1 MDDRF
6 VRAVVMIVAVTVTVL
21 AFHAED
27 LRAKVDADFATDTAF
42 LIDGGDSGH
51 GWDLLVDLGRMLA
64 ALPGLVS
71 RKPGSIHDS
80 TSSLSPSK
88 LSTPPVNHR
97 RVDYHHR
104 VTEIS
109 ENPTALSDF
118 RH

>member
-1 MDDRF
+1 
-6 VRAVVMIVAVTVTVL
+6 
-21 AFHAED
+21 
-27 LRAKVDADFATDTAF
+27 VDADFATDATF

-51 GWDLLVDLGRMLA
+51 GWDLLVILERMLA
-64 ALPGLVS
+64 ALPTLVS
-71 RKPGSIHDS
+71 RKQGAIHDS
-80 TSSLSPSK
+80 TSSISPGK